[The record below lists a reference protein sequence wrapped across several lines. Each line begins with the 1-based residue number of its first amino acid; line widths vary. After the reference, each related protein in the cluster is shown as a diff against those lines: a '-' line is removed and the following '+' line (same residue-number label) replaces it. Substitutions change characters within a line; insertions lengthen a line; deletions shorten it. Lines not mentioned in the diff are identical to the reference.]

1 MGLQRVGRDW
11 VTELNQT
18 MVYST
23 CLLHV
28 DFKVISLFAIA
39 NNAMMNILVYMH
51 FHIVAGLS
59 WGKFLEMG
67 LLIQSVNA
75 YVV

>member
-1 MGLQRVGRDW
+1 
-11 VTELNQT
+11 

-28 DFKVISLFAIA
+28 DFKVISLFVIA

-59 WGKFLEMG
+59 
-67 LLIQSVNA
+67 
-75 YVV
+75 